1 MKKLLLL
8 SAVALLPTTAYAE
21 PLAPQVTPSEY
32 AVQIQQLVGQVSQGV
47 GQFAQ
52 LAENQRRQIEALQK
66 QIADLTVQLNA
77 KAKVESAPLPKPVPK
92 KKD

>member
-8 SAVALLPTTAYAE
+8 LAVALIPTMAYAQSQ
-21 PLAPQVTPSEY
+21 APQVTPSEY

-66 QIADLTVQLNA
+66 QVADLTAQLNA
-77 KAKVESAPLPKPVPK
+77 KSKVESVPIPTPTPK